1 MKLRRQRHAGFT
13 LVELLVAITVT
24 VVLAGLLIA
33 VTSGALNIWQRA
45 QSRLTMNSQVRLALD
60 LLARDLQASV
70 HSSDSG
76 TSFAVDI
83 LSSGQLATHSWRLED
98 PRIKPDDTT
107 SLHALAN
114 TTVLTEQRIAD
125 SRFGQSGVW
134 LRFITTNVAAGGS
147 LPTAV
152 SYQINRRPVSGAV
165 TGPNQ
170 APVRYSLFR
179 SKVNSDDTFKNGYD
193 LTAAAYASLSDNSL
207 GDALCDNVVD
217 FGVWCYVREGNGT
230 LTRLYPDADND
241 RSFHGSAQVGAPSA
255 ARYPVIIDV
264 MLRVLNDS
272 GATKLEQIELG
283 RVDRPPE
290 YGTDS
295 AWWWGV
301 VDAESRTFN
310 LRVEVTGAPLP

>member
-1 MKLRRQRHAGFT
+1 MNRLRRQHAGFT

-45 QSRLTMNSQVRLALD
+45 QSRLTMNSQVGVALD
-60 LLARDLQASV
+60 LLTRDLQAAV
-70 HSSDSG
+70 HSPAAE

-83 LSSGQLATHSWRLED
+83 LSSSQLGPHNWRLED

-114 TTVLTEQRIAD
+114 TTILSEQRIAD

-134 LRFITTNVAAGGS
+134 LRFITTNVATGGS

-170 APVRYSLFR
+170 APARYSLFR

-193 LTAAAYASLSDNSL
+193 LTAAAYASLSDAPL

-217 FGVWCYVREGNGT
+217 FGVWCHVREGNGT

-241 RSFHGSAQVGAPSA
+241 RSFHGSAQVGVPSA
-255 ARYPVIIDV
+255 SRYPMVIDV
-264 MLRVLNDS
+264 LLRVLNDS
-272 GATKLEQIELG
+272 GATKLDQIELG
-283 RVDRPPE
+283 RVERPPA
-290 YGTDS
+290 YANDS
-295 AWWWGV
+295 DWWWGV
-301 VDAESRTFN
+301 VDAESRTYTV
-310 LRVEVTGAPLP
+310 RVEVMGASLP